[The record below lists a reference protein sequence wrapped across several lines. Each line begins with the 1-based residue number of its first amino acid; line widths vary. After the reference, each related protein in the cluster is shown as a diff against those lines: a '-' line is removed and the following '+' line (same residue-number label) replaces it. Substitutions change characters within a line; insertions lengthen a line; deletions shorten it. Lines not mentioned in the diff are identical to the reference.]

1 MGEWTHET
9 GQKVANK
16 GHVVSSVFTVGNGI
30 PPGNSGNQHGRV
42 SVTLPPEEG
51 RGLLNLR
58 SCLSL
63 VKSCFEVGVSMN
75 SPAFPAK

>member
-1 MGEWTHET
+1 MRRDRRWPI
-9 GQKVANK
+9 K
-16 GHVVSSVFTVGNGI
+16 GMSSHQCSPWAMEF

>member
-1 MGEWTHET
+1 MGEWAHEM

-30 PPGNSGNQHGRV
+30 PPGNSGNQRGRA
-42 SVTLPPEEG
+42 SVTPPPEEG

-63 VKSCFEVGVSMN
+63 VKSCFEVSMEGL
-75 SPAFPAK
+75 SQSS